1 MKEIL
6 IIQGC
11 KKNDRKCQKAFV
23 DTYSSYLFG
32 VCRRYI
38 TDHELA
44 KDCLQESLVHILHN
58 VNKYEATGSF
68 KSWAARVTA
77 TQCLQWIR
85 REKKHINFNIADVAE
100 PSVDEKISF
109 QLEVQD
115 VMLFLETLSERYRIA
130 INMYII
136 EGYSHKEISKHLGIT
151 ESSSR
156 SLVARARKMIIER
169 FSEKDPEG
177 TEKNEMVTSLTTM
190 KKIKKLA

>member
-1 MKEIL
+1 LKEIL

-32 VCRRYI
+32 VCRRYVS
-38 TDHELA
+38 DHDLA

-58 VNKYEATGSF
+58 INKYEATGSF

-85 REKKHINFNIADVAE
+85 REKKHINFDIMEVVE

-109 QLEVQD
+109 ELEAQD
-115 VMLFLETLSERYRIA
+115 VMNFLETLNDRYRIA
-130 INMYII
+130 INMFII

-156 SLVARARKMIIER
+156 SLVARARKMIVAK
-169 FSEKDPEG
+169 FSEKCPLESN
-177 TEKNEMVTSLTTM
+177 KNEMVTSLTTM